1 MKSLLNC
8 NDYGFSTGEPVLVA
22 SHVSVMLASD
32 PSAVMAST
40 APDTH
45 DVKALPF
52 VRRSPN

>member
-22 SHVSVMLASD
+22 SHVSVMLARV

-45 DVKALPF
+45 DVNALPF
-52 VRRSPN
+52 VRRSQN

>member
-1 MKSLLNC
+1 LRIA
-8 NDYGFSTGEPVLVA
+8 YGFNTGEPVLVA
-22 SHVSVMLASD
+22 SHVSVMLARV